1 MTHEVVVSQLLPPS
15 NGEDSMSDADIA
27 LYEKAWDSFA
37 AGRWQETL
45 DQLDEISAS
54 DRMRDYLRIYIMAN
68 NGEPPPNW
76 SGTIPMQL
84 K

>member
-1 MTHEVVVSQLLPPS
+1 MTQEVTVSQLLPPA
-15 NGEDSMSDADIA
+15 NGDDSLSDSDIL

-37 AGRWQETL
+37 AGQWPDALE
-45 DQLDEISAS
+45 QLEEVSAS
-54 DRMRDYLRIYIMAN
+54 DRMRDYLRIFIMAN